1 MGGLTAPS
9 PRSADSVFVQYYGE
23 VARPYERVVSRC
35 PLVLAQLEGWAQ
47 ASYRDGEAIRAKVGP
62 RGETSLVAKA
72 VHLRVGK
79 VVESSDARRVPLTWE
94 ATGTPGL
101 FPKMDGELVIARV
114 GDDLTQVKIQGQYA
128 PPLGGFGRL
137 IDQAFLHRV
146 AEATTKELVDRIVD
160 ELGAEGS

>member
-1 MGGLTAPS
+1 M
-9 PRSADSVFVQYYGE
+9 FVQYYGE
-23 VARPYERVVSRC
+23 VARPYDRVISRC

-62 RGETSLVAKA
+62 LGEDSFVAKA

-79 VVESSDARRVPLTWE
+79 VVESSDARRLPLTWE

-114 GDDLTQVKIQGQYA
+114 GDDLTQVKIQGQYD
-128 PPLGGFGRL
+128 PPLGGIGRL

-160 ELGAEGS
+160 ELGAEGE

>member
-1 MGGLTAPS
+1 M
-9 PRSADSVFVQYYGE
+9 FVQYYGE
-23 VARPYERVVSRC
+23 VQRSYDLVISRC

-47 ASYRDGEAIRAKVGP
+47 ASYRDGEEIRAKVGP
-62 RGETSLVAKA
+62 RGENSLVAKA

-101 FPKMDGELVIARV
+101 FPKMDAELVIARV
-114 GDDLTQVKIQGQYA
+114 GDELTQVKVQGQYA
-128 PPLGGFGRL
+128 PPLGGLGRL

-146 AEATTKELVDRIVD
+146 AEATTKELVDRIVE
-160 ELGAEGS
+160 ELGAEDE